1 MYKFDNYYYL
11 IINQGFE
18 FLVEASILL
27 SLVVNYNKEGY
38 IKRLFVDFW
47 GNDYV
52 FVNFGEYG
60 VYDLFLVGFDGEM
73 GIEDDIINWGLSKK
87 KK

>member
-18 FLVEASILL
+18 FLVEALILL
-27 SLVVNYNKEGY
+27 LLVVNYNKEGY
-38 IKRLFVDFW
+38 IKCLFVDFW